1 MTAVPTVSTHRRA
14 SRLRHAWLAV
24 LVVGV
29 GLFLAVERTL
39 VATDNPNFVPSAILL
54 GAAVVPAAF
63 LTFVYGRRLTYQ
75 VPFGVVIGAAFFGGV
90 IGTVV
95 AGTLEYDAQRDLGFL
110 PMVGVGLIEET
121 SKLLIPLGVLLVV
134 RGRWGRADGLLLGV
148 AAGAGFAALETM
160 GYGFTE
166 LISSRG
172 SITDTVDILMLRG
185 VMSPAAHMSWTGI
198 TGAALFAAAA
208 SGWHRR
214 QLLHFGLVYVLAV
227 ALHTAWDSQHS
238 LVGTAVVA
246 VISLGVLG
254 WTVHRTA
261 TSDRAAGGNT
271 AAGDRPGITR
281 EPALRARRN

>member
-1 MTAVPTVSTHRRA
+1 MTAVPAASTSRRA
-14 SRLRHAWLAV
+14 FQRRHAWLAI
-24 LVVGV
+24 LVVGI

-39 VATDNPNFVPSAILL
+39 VSTDNPNFVPSAILL

-63 LTFVYGRRLTYQ
+63 LTFVYGRRLTYH

-95 AGTLEYDAQRDLGFL
+95 AGTLEYDTRRHLGFL
-110 PMVGVGLIEET
+110 PMIGVGLIEES
-121 SKLLIPLGVLLVV
+121 SKLLIPLAVLLAV
-134 RGRWGRADGLLLGV
+134 RGRWTRADGLLLGV

-172 SITDTVDILMLRG
+172 SITDTVDILLLRG
-185 VMSPAAHMSWTGI
+185 VMSPAGHMSWTGI
-198 TGAALFAAAA
+198 SASALFAAAA
-208 SGWHRR
+208 SGWRRR
-214 QLLHFGLVYVLAV
+214 QVVHFALAFVLAV

-238 LVGTAVVA
+238 LAGTAVVA

-254 WTVHRTA
+254 RTVHRAART
-261 TSDRAAGGNT
+261 DRAGGD
-271 AAGDRPGITR
+271 AHLG
-281 EPALRARRN
+281 AR